1 MPANLKVMIVL
12 EGWNCLSLLSG
23 MISRR
28 KCNRQS
34 MSTKR
39 ALLACPP
46 VLGFGVLAG
55 GNRLCELPIKGFFR
69 LVGTAFKRGIVR
81 VLPGGRGSASNR
93 CGLVTVSG
101 TRA

>member
-12 EGWNCLSLLSG
+12 EGWNCLSLPSG

-39 ALLACPP
+39 ARLARPP
-46 VLGFGVLAG
+46 SWDFIGFVVLAG
-55 GNRLCELPIKGFFR
+55 GYIPCELPIKGF
-69 LVGTAFKRGIVR
+69 
-81 VLPGGRGSASNR
+81 SD
-93 CGLVTVSG
+93 
-101 TRA
+101 